1 VLYSSW
7 PIIIYAL
14 FDEEYTH
21 EESFK
26 YYDLYEPGINNAHFN
41 QASFLKNIGLSI
53 LHGLV
58 AMLVIF

>member
-1 VLYSSW
+1 
-7 PIIIYAL
+7 L